1 MDVLLLKLVDWHA
14 LLHDPNERE
23 RRRGQFLMGT
33 IVDVLQVAEGCKK
46 GDAVALSAFRAG
58 WEALNEVP
66 GGLLQDGTLQLCA
79 LDKDCLLDAL
89 FDWDRTLGEEG
100 ISLWAPAADP
110 TTRPW
115 RTMRRL
121 ILRPTEQRY
130 WDQDL
135 YDVME
140 QMFGEEPDRNE

>member
-1 MDVLLLKLVDWHA
+1 MNPTLVTLAEWCA
-14 LLHDPNERE
+14 ILLHPEERE
-23 RRRGQFLMGT
+23 RRRGQFLLGT

-46 GDAVALSAFRAG
+46 GESGGLAAFRAG
-58 WEALNEVP
+58 WAALWESP
-66 GGLLQDGTLQLCA
+66 DGLLEKGMLQLYG
-79 LDKDCLLDAL
+79 LDKDCLLAAL
-89 FDWDRTLGEEG
+89 FDWDRDKGDEG
-100 ISLWAPAADP
+100 IEIWDQAADH

-135 YDVME
+135 YDAME
-140 QMFGEEPDRNE
+140 GHFGKEPDRNE